1 MGEKSGCRNFVFEII
16 SKKMLWVVGILFL
29 FLVLTGCEAKEEKSD
44 VSSDSEQEE
53 MTEQENQDES
63 DAGEDLSAQIR
74 ILEEKIDTMQKTL
87 DDYTESMNYD
97 GMEPGTSKATAEDIS
112 YEEFVTDK
120 EMIILYDNHSDEII
134 SDINV
139 QVVFYDAN
147 DLILDTGNC
156 YVSYLFPKFKSVG
169 SVELPKDNNGNF
181 IVFDHYELSI
191 KISEYAFTMN
201 DATKDI
207 TYTENVGADG
217 SIMIQCTNAG
227 KEQISEAD
235 FFVLYKKEGEV
246 VGYGSNYVW
255 DISPQATYVIEIGYP
270 TDMNWSSI
278 PYDEYEVYFSG
289 AYRYEQ

>member
-1 MGEKSGCRNFVFEII
+1 MGEKSDCRNFVFEIVC
-16 SKKMLWVVGILFL
+16 KKMLWIVGVLFL
-29 FLVLTGCEAKEEKSD
+29 FLVLTGCEAKEEGFD
-44 VSSDSEQEE
+44 VNNDPEQEE
-53 MTEQENQDES
+53 SAEQENQEAS

-87 DDYTESMNYD
+87 DDYTESMDYD
-97 GMEPGTSKATAEDIS
+97 GIEPGASKATAEDIS

-120 EMIILYDNHSDEII
+120 EMIILYDNHSNEII

-207 TYTENVGADG
+207 TYTENTGADG

-255 DISPQATYVIEIGYP
+255 DIYPQATYVIEIGYP
-270 TDMNWSSI
+270 TDMNWSPI